1 MSDEV
6 TSLSTLQFAWGGL
19 FDSRPADGGLI
30 HLVRSTSSGTPGP
43 TLCGINRFAKD
54 GPGWSVGGGISGP
67 DIPQIPCD
75 GCVAHARA
83 HFSALPIAGLGSKI
97 IAEKIG
103 SQSYNHWA
111 DVSANKIGGK

>member
-1 MSDEV
+1 MNDGEV

-19 FDSRPADGGLI
+19 FDARPADGGLV
-30 HLVRSTSSGTPGP
+30 HLVRCTSTGTPGP

-67 DIPQIPCD
+67 DIPQVPCQ

-83 HFSALPIAGLGSKI
+83 HYSDRPVSGLGGKV
-97 IAEKIG
+97 IAAEIGVAHYAHGAIPKKEK
-103 SQSYNHWA
+103 Q
-111 DVSANKIGGK
+111 GG